1 MLNLDDSTLSAV
13 ISNAKH
19 LRTRMRGGWRQSTAP
34 ASSWRRTLH

>member
-19 LRTRMRGGWRQSTAP
+19 LAHADARWLAAIISRRRQAGIEP
-34 ASSWRRTLH
+34 H